1 MIILF
6 QKKVGNLIPFF
17 RLSVIIM
24 NRPDKLYQDLFK
36 KYVKAHGSAKSK
48 QACQVDVAEIW
59 KTDIKVSKA
68 IDEAQYKAV
77 IQNLDKIIGE
87 KERKGTIV
95 SFFRNPPKKADKTP
109 SEPIVTFGEQQ
120 DDLTREVEE
129 NNLVPEQE
137 DTTFEDKGPPPTP
150 VQDRLNVQ
158 LAERER
164 ILVGLLEARDIGL
177 EGETATVLAAKIK
190 GTKAKIVA
198 IKKQLRRRKKMA
210 VANRNYRN
218 RRKAIEDRLKVDH
231 PEFAAS
237 MKLRAGVGRPRIEC
251 DQPDIMRTILE
262 IATVGAACGDRRRDD
277 LYRTVKTL
285 DDLHKAVSDLGFT
298 VSRSGLY
305 LKLLPRDG
313 KTTEG
318 KRHINTVPVKLIRPQ
333 NDLRKKHPDR
343 MFAAE
348 TSTSLDQLAAV
359 LGPEACVYSA
369 QDDKSSVFIGKT
381 AAKVQG
387 PLLMNMRVRVRLPDH
402 DFCVGTRHLLVPS
415 VIAHCVIDP
424 KTGVSYSG
432 TTYVAVRS
440 SKHNNSTAFTH
451 NEDMDR
457 FRELHPEIFEVP
469 GTGGELKPVLIKSVD
484 GGPDENPRYENNKKM
499 ACLTFQKMNLDCL
512 IEFTQ
517 APGLSAFNRAERK
530 MYPLSKEMTGLVLP
544 HDSFGSHLHNGKTV
558 DEALEILNFEAAGK
572 VLCEVWEKLVLDGYP
587 VRAEY
592 ISDGAKEETKKFEVT
607 ALYRS
612 RHIIETQY
620 MTCVLKCDDP
630 DCCSPMRSSVDAFF
644 PHRRMPSLIP
654 IRYLTT

>member
-1 MIILF
+1 
-6 QKKVGNLIPFF
+6 
-17 RLSVIIM
+17 
-24 NRPDKLYQDLFK
+24 
-36 KYVKAHGSAKSK
+36 
-48 QACQVDVAEIW
+48 
-59 KTDIKVSKA
+59 
-68 IDEAQYKAV
+68 
-77 IQNLDKIIGE
+77 
-87 KERKGTIV
+87 
-95 SFFRNPPKKADKTP
+95 
-109 SEPIVTFGEQQ
+109 
-120 DDLTREVEE
+120 
-129 NNLVPEQE
+129 
-137 DTTFEDKGPPPTP
+137 
-150 VQDRLNVQ
+150 
-158 LAERER
+158 
-164 ILVGLLEARDIGL
+164 
-177 EGETATVLAAKIK
+177 
-190 GTKAKIVA
+190 
-198 IKKQLRRRKKMA
+198 
-210 VANRNYRN
+210 
-218 RRKAIEDRLKVDH
+218 
-231 PEFAAS
+231 
-237 MKLRAGVGRPRIEC
+237 
-251 DQPDIMRTILE
+251 
-262 IATVGAACGDRRRDD
+262 
-277 LYRTVKTL
+277 
-285 DDLHKAVSDLGFT
+285 
-298 VSRSGLY
+298 
-305 LKLLPRDG
+305 
-313 KTTEG
+313 
-318 KRHINTVPVKLIRPQ
+318 
-333 NDLRKKHPDR
+333 
-343 MFAAE
+343 
-348 TSTSLDQLAAV
+348 
-359 LGPEACVYSA
+359 
-369 QDDKSSVFIGKT
+369 
-381 AAKVQG
+381 
-387 PLLMNMRVRVRLPDH
+387 MNMRVRVRLPDH